1 MNAREPVGTESQ
13 YGWLMVGLTPFFM
26 ALGIGSLLCISVFLK
41 PLEAE
46 FGWPRGVTSFAYLA
60 GTVALGVGGIAMG
73 WLADRVPMRRMLFL
87 GALAMGL
94 LSLALSRQ
102 TALWQLYVYY
112 VLFGLLGSAAVFVP
126 GMALVGSW
134 FTRNRGLA
142 IGCTTAAF
150 ALIQGLMPSI
160 VRYLITDVGWR
171 GAYTALGLFCLAVL
185 VPMSWLMRRP
195 GEGTAQGA
203 APAAE
208 TQTFALPP
216 QVATGFIS
224 VAVVFCCITMATPMV
239 HVVALAQDLGFGPQ
253 EAAGVLTVLMVA
265 GLAGRVIIG
274 KLADALGSV
283 PAYLLA
289 SGVQTVLV
297 FAFTLVHTLPALYV
311 LAFLFGL
318 GSSAVMTCIFVCVQE
333 MTPMA
338 RWGTYTGVAAGFGW
352 LGMGLGGW
360 QGGLFYDLTGSYAVS
375 YANAA
380 AAGVVNL
387 AILGALWWRLG
398 RGTGRLASESAG

>member
-1 MNAREPVGTESQ
+1 MNAQESVGTESR
-13 YGWLMVGLTPFFM
+13 YGWLMVALTPLFM
-26 ALGIGSLLCISVFLK
+26 ALGIGSLLCISVFLR

-46 FGWPRGVTSFAYLA
+46 FGWARGVTSFAYLA

-73 WLADRVPMRRMLFL
+73 YLADRVPMRRMLFL

-102 TALWQLYVYY
+102 TALWQLYAYY

-150 ALIQGLMPSI
+150 ALLQGVLPSI

-171 GAYTALGLFCLAVL
+171 GAYTALGVFCLAVL
-185 VPMSWLMRRP
+185 VPLSWLMRRP
-195 GEGTAQGA
+195 GEGAAQSAASAA
-203 APAAE
+203 APRA
-208 TQTFALPP
+208 FALAP
-216 QVATGFIS
+216 QVSTGFIS

-274 KLADALGSV
+274 KLADALGGL

-289 SGVQTVLV
+289 SGMQTVLV

-352 LGMGLGGW
+352 TGMGLGGW
-360 QGGLFYDLTGSYAVS
+360 QGGLFYDLTGSYTVS

-380 AAGVVNL
+380 LAGAINL
-387 AILGALWWRLG
+387 AILGTLWALRH
-398 RGTGRLASESAG
+398 RRELALAGAPVA